1 MLISLYLMIEHIR
14 MNKTLK
20 VELLGLTSWLVP
32 FLFSLFFY
40 SSDGRLLIDDS
51 FLNSMMIV
59 LSAFTTSVLL
69 VAYFRTERDDYLR
82 EGIILGLAWLLIN
95 IALDLVLFAP
105 SSLLE
110 VKIYL
115 GNLGLRYFIIP
126 VISISIGYL
135 LEIKR

>member
-115 GNLGLRYFIIP
+115 GNLGLRYFII
-126 VISISIGYL
+126 
-135 LEIKR
+135 

>member
-1 MLISLYLMIEHIR
+1 
-14 MNKTLK
+14 
-20 VELLGLTSWLVP
+20 
-32 FLFSLFFY
+32 
-40 SSDGRLLIDDS
+40 
-51 FLNSMMIV
+51 MMIV

>member
-1 MLISLYLMIEHIR
+1 MH

-40 SSDGRLLIDDS
+40 TTEGRLLIEDS
-51 FLNSMMIV
+51 FLSSMMIV
-59 LSAFTTSVLL
+59 LSAFTASILL
-69 VAYFRTERDDYLR
+69 ITYFRREGDDYLR

-95 IALDLVLFAP
+95 IALDLVLLAP
-105 SSLLE
+105 SSFLE

-115 GNLGLRYFIIP
+115 GHLGLKYLIIP
-126 VISISIGYL
+126 IISISIGYI
-135 LEIKR
+135 LEVKK